1 MNSGIAIH
9 NLTVV
14 IPTYNR
20 IDMLKRILDTI
31 PRSIRVIVSDNG
43 SSVPAAFEQE
53 YPEFT
58 FFKTPKVLE
67 ALENWNNCINL
78 VETEWFTIPSD
89 DDLYYSNSFELIAKY
104 LKKFKN
110 NDVLVFGHNEIDA
123 NNQVT
128 SVWIP
133 GEDFNVSPPHSY
145 LKFKYGVDARF
156 PGLFFKKAI
165 VIKHQCFD
173 TSFKITAGDSKLI
186 QQCMLTGT
194 VSFIPEIV
202 AAYRVWPNNSTMLT
216 LGTAAWLSEIDRWQ
230 NDLLSEAETVYKAQQ
245 IPLDVKNIR
254 DEVYARNLIGGVLN
268 VKKRKGKMG
277 GLKFA
282 LENRFP
288 RHANMRTLLSLVKG
302 IIT

>member
-1 MNSGIAIH
+1 MESGITIH

-14 IPTYNR
+14 IPTFNR
-20 IDMLKRILDTI
+20 LDMLKRILDTI

-43 SSVPAAFEQE
+43 SSVPAVFEQE

-67 ALENWNNCINL
+67 ALENWNNCIDL

-89 DDLYYSNSFELIAKY
+89 DDLYYSDSFDLIAMY
-104 LKKFKN
+104 LKKFRD

-123 NNQVT
+123 NDQIT
-128 SVWIP
+128 SVWKPAEEI
-133 GEDFNVSPPHSY
+133 NVSPPYAY
-145 LKFKYGVDARF
+145 LKFKYGVEARF

-165 VIKHQCFD
+165 VIKHKCFD

-202 AAYRVWPNNSTMLT
+202 AAYRVWPNNSTTLT
-216 LGTAAWLSEIDRWQ
+216 LGTAAWLLEIDRWQ
-230 NDLLSEAETVYKAQQ
+230 NDLLSEAEILYKAQH
-245 IPLDVKNIR
+245 IPLNVKHIK

-268 VKKRKGKMG
+268 IKKRKGRLG

-282 LENRFP
+282 MENRFP
-288 RHANMRTLLSLVKG
+288 RNANVKTLLSLVKG
-302 IIT
+302 ILT